1 MSRLLNGGNW
11 KGIVSLEVEIEI
23 EVEVKAE
30 WLRLE
35 EEVRCVKRAPVG
47 ICGFSYYGHKHLL
60 SSFPQY
66 PYCLMEGIVIQS
78 PASFNDQIDY
88 STDTH
93 FHTPLRY
100 LHAFPCHPSF
110 STSLLSSSIVSLS
123 LSSSSI
129 FQPHYCLHLLFH
141 SHYHLLHIHF
151 QKLTWVSL
159 MVCSQHYT
167 IPHNYNCLHS
177 FPR

>member
-1 MSRLLNGGNW
+1 MSQPLNGGNW
-11 KGIVSLEVEIEI
+11 EGIVSL

-129 FQPHYCLHLLFH
+129 VSTSLL
-141 SHYHLLHIHF
+141 SSSII
-151 QKLTWVSL
+151 SL
-159 MVCSQHYT
+159 SLSPSAYT
-167 IPHNYNCLHS
+167 LPKTQLGLPNGM
-177 FPR
+177 